1 VPRQIDRHHAER
13 VAQAEELIHPVAR
26 AHARAV
32 DQEQRRS
39 GGWISGGQTRDAT
52 AIELDEATKDRH
64 ANCE

>member
-1 VPRQIDRHHAER
+1 
-13 VAQAEELIHPVAR
+13 
-26 AHARAV
+26 V
-32 DQEQRRS
+32 DQEQRCS